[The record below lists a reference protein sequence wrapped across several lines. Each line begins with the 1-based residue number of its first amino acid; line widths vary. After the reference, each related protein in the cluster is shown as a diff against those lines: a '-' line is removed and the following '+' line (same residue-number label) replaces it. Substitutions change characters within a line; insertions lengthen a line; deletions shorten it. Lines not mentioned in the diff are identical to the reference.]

1 MSVDTRQASGER
13 AGTRPVRAQR
23 SGVSKGQLKK
33 SQTIAPWVLLAPFLA
48 VFLLTFVLPIIYAVF
63 QSFTTV
69 RREGLFGEQG
79 VTTVFAGFE
88 NYALALANDA
98 FTASIGRVLLFG
110 IVQVPVMIILCTIL
124 ALLLE
129 SASAKWPQFF
139 RAAYFMPYGVPGV
152 IATILWGF
160 LYIPGLSPIIDIA
173 QMFGIQL
180 DFLGAGTVLWS
191 IANIVTWT
199 YTGYNMLIIIAQLK
213 SIPGD
218 VYEAARIDGRARGA
232 RRCRS
237 SCRSSGRR
245 SCSRPCSRSSGR
257 CSCSRSRRCSPPPP
271 PRSTRSTRPTCRR
284 TRPRSRT
291 TTTASRRPRRS
302 SSPSPRSCCRSSS
315 SRSPTGSPRR
325 SGKPPQRGRRG
336 RAHDRHGGT
345 TDHHRD
351 GRGEGGAEAP
361 RAGRR
366 IEGEPS
372 VEERQRPG
380 RGHQAATRIIV
391 TAILT
396 LVALYFLVPVY
407 YIVVAATKTTA
418 DLFST
423 NGFLFANMNLWQ
435 NLTMVFTYDDGIFV
449 RWFLNSVLYAGVGAL
464 VATYFA
470 AAGGYALAKYKFRG
484 SNLVFGT
491 ILGGVLVPGTAT
503 ALPLFLLFSSMGIA
517 NTYWSVLIPSLVSPF
532 GLFLCRI
539 YAQASVEDAVIESGR
554 IDGASELRIFHT
566 LALRSMTPALVT
578 VFLFQLVGIW
588 NNYFLPLI
596 MLADTKLY
604 PITLG
609 LNNWRSQVD
618 RLPEFYQLTTGGV
631 LVSIIPLIAA
641 MIVLQRFWRGG
652 LTDGA

>member
-1 MSVDTRQASGER
+1 MTATEIRPTTGDGPDAKAERKRLAQAAEAKVSR
-13 AGTRPVRAQR
+13 PSQAG
-23 SGVSKGQLKK
+23 
-33 SQTIAPWVLLAPFLA
+33 QT
-48 VFLLTFVLPIIYAVF
+48 
-63 QSFTTV
+63 
-69 RREGLFGEQG
+69 
-79 VTTVFAGFE
+79 
-88 NYALALANDA
+88 
-98 FTASIGRVLLFG
+98 TA
-110 IVQVPVMIILCTIL
+110 
-124 ALLLE
+124 
-129 SASAKWPQFF
+129 
-139 RAAYFMPYGVPGV
+139 
-152 IATILWGF
+152 
-160 LYIPGLSPIIDIA
+160 
-173 QMFGIQL
+173 
-180 DFLGAGTVLWS
+180 GAG
-191 IANIVTWT
+191 A
-199 YTGYNMLIIIAQLK
+199 
-213 SIPGD
+213 
-218 VYEAARIDGRARGA
+218 
-232 RRCRS
+232 
-237 SCRSSGRR
+237 
-245 SCSRPCSRSSGR
+245 
-257 CSCSRSRRCSPPPP
+257 
-271 PRSTRSTRPTCRR
+271 
-284 TRPRSRT
+284 
-291 TTTASRRPRRS
+291 
-302 SSPSPRSCCRSSS
+302 
-315 SRSPTGSPRR
+315 
-325 SGKPPQRGRRG
+325 KP
-336 RAHDRHGGT
+336 
-345 TDHHRD
+345 
-351 GRGEGGAEAP
+351 
-361 RAGRR
+361 
-366 IEGEPS
+366 
-372 VEERQRPG
+372 
-380 RGHQAATRIIV
+380 ATRILV
-391 TAILT
+391 TAILA

-464 VATYFA
+464 IATYFA
-470 AAGGYALAKYKFRG
+470 AAGGYALAKYRFRG
-484 SNLVFGT
+484 SNIVFGT

-596 MLADTKLY
+596 MLADDKLY

-652 LTDGA
+652 LTDGAVKG